1 MVLLCFLAA
10 TTFWVLN
17 SLNKSYIARIS
28 YPIQFVYDQRQ
39 LVPVKPLP
47 EEVMISVTGKGW
59 KLLRKSLM
67 FKVKPAELS
76 IRGLPYVKQMP
87 GYALRPA
94 IANALDGLEL
104 NYVATDTLYF
114 DFDRIGTRKVPLG
127 VDTTKLKMSP
137 GFTYGG
143 NLAITPDS
151 ITFTGPL
158 QIINLFPS
166 PYPLAVPDS
175 PYSAPFKGNM
185 LLMHDF
191 TDLVKANVRKAKVQF
206 QVIPLEKQE
215 LVVQPVLKNFP
226 PKYRLRYVNGPV
238 KVKYGY
244 HPRNRGKLQLD
255 QFQVT
260 LDYARYN
267 ATDSTIVPALT
278 QKPEGARQV
287 TIAPGKV
294 KISLTAL

>member
-1 MVLLCFLAA
+1 M
-10 TTFWVLN
+10 
-17 SLNKSYIARIS
+17 NKSYIARIS

-67 FKVKPAELS
+67 FQVKPAELS
-76 IRGLPYVKQMP
+76 IRGLPYVKQLP

-114 DFDRIGTRKVPLG
+114 DFDRIATRKMPLM
-127 VDTTKLKMSP
+127 VDTTTVKIAP
-137 GFTYGG
+137 GFAYGG
-143 NLAITPDS
+143 NLAIRPDS

-158 QIINLFPS
+158 QIISLFPN

-175 PYSAPFKGNM
+175 PFSAPFKGDM

-191 TDLVKANVRKAKVQF
+191 SNLVKADISKAQVQF
-206 QVIPLEKQE
+206 NVIPLEKQE

-226 PKYRLRYVNGPV
+226 GQYRLQYLNGPV
-238 KVKYGY
+238 RVKYAY
-244 HPRNRGKLQLD
+244 HPRSRDKIQLG

-260 LDYARYN
+260 LDYERYN
-267 ATDSTIVPALT
+267 AADSTIVPTVT
-278 QKPEGARQV
+278 QKPAGVRQ
-287 TIAPGKV
+287 TSIAPGKV